1 MTEVFAWGGP
11 VAHGV
16 IRQQPG
22 DFEVEEILGFDPDG
36 EGEHLWLWV
45 EKINQNTA
53 YVAEQL
59 AHLAGTSTRN
69 VSFAGLKDRNAKTRQ
84 YFSLHLAGKPDPDWQ
99 SWDTQGF
106 TVISAERSS
115 RKIQRGR
122 LQGNLFKLLIRDL
135 RFQDT
140 HDLATPN
147 HGCPSVVDQRLE
159 CLRAQ
164 GMPNFFGEQRF
175 GGNNVGRAQRLF
187 AGELRGKRSK
197 SKHGYYL
204 SAARSLIFNQ
214 VLEERLR
221 QGTWDQIIDG
231 DLLMLDGSRS
241 WFVPSDQ
248 DDQETL
254 SLRCQCLDIHPTGPL
269 VGEQPSAATGTAAA
283 IEAAVCDQHPELIK
297 GLEQFRL
304 QTQRRPL
311 RARIHDLSWRW
322 PDPAQLELKFRLDSG
337 SYATTLLRELVEYSL

>member
-1 MTEVFAWGGP
+1 MTESFAWGGP
-11 VAHGV
+11 VARGV
-16 IRQQPG
+16 IRHEPE

-36 EGEHLWLWV
+36 EGEHLWLWI

-59 AHLAGTSTRN
+59 ARLAGISARN
-69 VSFAGLKDRNAKTRQ
+69 VSFAGLKDRNARTRQ
-84 YFSLHLAGKPDPDWQ
+84 YFSLHLPGQPDPEWQ
-99 SWDTQGF
+99 NWDTQGF
-106 TVISAERSS
+106 SILRGQRSS

-135 RFQDT
+135 QFQDT
-140 HDLATPN
+140 HDLSKPN
-147 HGCPSVVDQRLE
+147 HGCPSLLEQRLE
-159 CLRAQ
+159 CLKEQ

-175 GGNNVGRAQRLF
+175 GGNNVGRAKRLF

-197 SKHGYYL
+197 PKRGFYL

-214 VLEERLR
+214 VLEERLK

-241 WFVPSDQ
+241 WFVPKDQ
-248 DDQETL
+248 DNPA
-254 SLRCQCLDIHPTGPL
+254 SLMSRCQALDLHPTGPL
-269 VGEQPSAATGTAAA
+269 VGEQPSAASGEAA
-283 IEAAVCDQHPELIK
+283 IIEEMVCGQHPDLIE
-297 GLEQFRL
+297 GLVQFRL

-311 RARIHDLSWRW
+311 RARIHDLRWSW
-322 PDPAQLELKFRLDSG
+322 PESTQLELKFRLDSG
-337 SYATTLLRELVEYSL
+337 SYATTLLRELIEYPL